1 LTRVFNNYL
10 SKVSFFIVVPKEN
23 AYFRAHKLKIN
34 MKKLFITPL
43 ILLSLLL
50 PTLLLSQAKRPKIG
64 YAFGGGG
71 AKGIA
76 EIGVLRVLEEAGIR
90 PDYITGTSIGSIV
103 GGLYAIGYSVEDL
116 EKLSNEIDWNYYF
129 NDEINRTDLPIGE
142 RLISDRYQLKL
153 NIEDGGIKLPGGF
166 VQGQKVGLLL
176 SQLTLPVH
184 GINDFDDF
192 DIPFRCVAADFETG
206 EPVVLGSGSL
216 AKSIRAS
223 MSIPSVFEPIEIDGK
238 LLVDGG
244 IVRNLPVQEVI
255 EMGADIVIAIDVTSP
270 LYKKDELSSF
280 VTVLEQSG
288 SYRLAMSVEESK
300 KLADIFIHPEID
312 EFGALDFDNNDT
324 LMARGEKA
332 ARAKL
337 PEILA
342 LLANKQAD
350 APLSPRGIEI
360 PETYNIDNIFV
371 KGTSEAS
378 RQLSDKIANIRTKKG
393 FSVQKVEERIKV
405 LFGSNYIKDAYYEV
419 IEDEDGMYELDIDAN
434 LESGK
439 YIQLSANYDSN
450 LKAGLLFNGTYR
462 SRGLRAARLSVDAK
476 LSENPLLLAEYQ
488 IHSNSKANLG
498 VGLNL
503 KFNHYPAFYYDEDGD
518 LDESFKIT
526 HYSTDMEI
534 FTTFGQH
541 SKVSAGF
548 GIERFTQRAKL
559 FEGDTR
565 DLALNQAIATIG
577 FLRDNQDRVLFPT
590 KGSYLSLDG
599 KFAFAGN
606 LTESRTNDE
615 ITLNDFNT
623 FARFQFRKIF
633 PVSPLFAIEWYNDA
647 GWIDFE
653 ADNYLN
659 LFYLGRSVP
668 GELTH
673 VEFIGLDYGEL
684 AVTSYAFSGIKL
696 RLQPKPNIYASAIF
710 NYGQFKANSFLQ
722 VVEEESV
729 ISEAIS
735 DKIIGVGGEFGFITP
750 LGPGR
755 FTAEYNT
762 EQKRANFSLH
772 LGYAF

>member
-1 LTRVFNNYL
+1 MLTNKRQLFAYQ
-10 SKVSFFIVVPKEN
+10 FI
-23 AYFRAHKLKIN
+23 FCL
-34 MKKLFITPL
+34 
-43 ILLSLLL
+43 LLL
-50 PTLLLSQAKRPKIG
+50 PSLLFAQQKRPKIG

-71 AKGIA
+71 AKGLA
-76 EIGVLRVLEEAGIR
+76 EIGVLKVLEEAGIR

-116 EKLSNEIDWNYYF
+116 EKLANEVDWNYYF
-129 NDEINRTDLPIGE
+129 NDELNRTDLPIGE

-153 NIEDGGIKLPGGF
+153 NIEDKSIKLPGGF

-184 GINDFDDF
+184 GVNDFDDF
-192 DIPFRCVAADFETG
+192 DIPFRAVAADFETG
-206 EPVVLGSGSL
+206 GPVVLGSGSL

-244 IVRNLPVQEVI
+244 IVRNLPVEEVI

-288 SYRLAMSVEESK
+288 SYGLASSVEVSK
-300 KLADIFIHPEID
+300 ELADVFIHPEID
-312 EFGALDFDNNDT
+312 EFGALDFENNDT
-324 LMARGEKA
+324 LITLGEKA
-332 ARAKL
+332 AREKL

-342 LLANKQAD
+342 LLANQQAEV
-350 APLSPRGIEI
+350 LSPRGIVI
-360 PETYNIDNIFV
+360 PETYNIDNIYV
-371 KGTSEAS
+371 KGTSEES
-378 RQLSDKIANIRTKKG
+378 RQLSDKIANIQAKKG
-393 FSVQKVEERIKV
+393 FSIQKVEERIKV

-419 IEDEDGMYELDIDAN
+419 LEGEEGVYELDIDAN

-439 YIQLSANYDSN
+439 YMQISANYDSD
-450 LKAGLLFNGTYR
+450 LKAAFLLNGTYR
-462 SRGLRAARLSVDAK
+462 SKGLRAAKLSADLK
-476 LSENPLLLAEYQ
+476 LSEHPLFLADYHV
-488 IHSNSKANLG
+488 HSNANANLG
-498 VGLNL
+498 LDL
-503 KFNHYPAFYYDEDGD
+503 KLKLNHYPAFYYDEDGD
-518 LDESFKIT
+518 LDESFKLT
-526 HYSTDMEI
+526 HYSANMDV

-541 SKVSAGF
+541 SKLSG
-548 GIERFTQRAKL
+548 GIGVERYTQRLKL
-559 FEGDTR
+559 FEGNTR
-565 DLALNQAIATIG
+565 DLALSQAIATIG

-606 LTESRTNDE
+606 LRESRTNNE
-615 ITLNDFNT
+615 VALGEFNK
-623 FARFQFRKIF
+623 FARFQFRKVF
-633 PVSPLFAIEWYNDA
+633 PVSPQFAIEWYNDA

-653 ADNYLN
+653 QDNYLN
-659 LFYLGRSVP
+659 LFYLGRAVP
-668 GELTH
+668 DELTH

-696 RLQPKPNIYASAIF
+696 RLAPKPNIFASAMV
-710 NYGQFKANSFLQ
+710 NYGRFKANSFLQ
-722 VVEEESV
+722 VIEEES
-729 ISEAIS
+729 ITSEAIS
-735 DKIIGVGGEFGFITP
+735 GNMIGVGGELGFITP
-750 LGPGR
+750 IGPGR

>member
-1 LTRVFNNYL
+1 M
-10 SKVSFFIVVPKEN
+10 
-23 AYFRAHKLKIN
+23 
-34 MKKLFITPL
+34 MKKIFTIPLF
-43 ILLSLLL
+43 LLGLLL

-129 NDEINRTDLPIGE
+129 NDELNRTDLPIGE

-153 NIEDGGIKLPGGF
+153 NIENGAIKLPGGF

-184 GINDFDDF
+184 GINDFDEF

-206 EPVVLGSGSL
+206 EPVVLGKGSL

-288 SYRLAMSVEESK
+288 SYRLATSVEESK

-324 LMARGEKA
+324 LMARGEAA

-342 LLANKQAD
+342 LLANNQQT
-350 APLSPRGIEI
+350 PLSPRGIVI
-360 PETYNIDNIFV
+360 PETYNIDNIYV

-378 RQLSDKIANIRTKKG
+378 RQLSDKIANIQTKKG
-393 FSVQKVEERIKV
+393 FSIQKVEERIKV

-419 IEDEDGMYELDIDAN
+419 IEGDEGVYELDIDAN

-439 YIQLSANYDSN
+439 YIQLSANYDSD
-450 LKAGLLFNGTYR
+450 LKAGLLVNGTYR
-462 SRGLRAARLSVDAK
+462 SRGLRAAKLSADLK
-476 LSENPLLLAEYQ
+476 LSEHPLLLAEYQ
-488 IHSNSKANLG
+488 VHSNSKANLG
-498 VGLNL
+498 IDLNL
-503 KFNHYPAFYYDEDGD
+503 KLNHYPAFYYDEDGD
-518 LDESFKIT
+518 LDESFKLT
-526 HYSTDMEI
+526 HYSTNMEV
-534 FTTFGQH
+534 FTTFGEH
-541 SKVSAGF
+541 SKLGGGI
-548 GIERFTQRAKL
+548 GIERYTQRLKL
-559 FEGDTR
+559 FEGDTK
-565 DLALNQAIATIG
+565 DLALNQAIATLG

-606 LTESRTNDE
+606 LEENIVNNTTS
-615 ITLNDFNT
+615 LSDFNK

-633 PVSPLFAIEWYNDA
+633 PVSPQFAIEWYNDA

-668 GELTH
+668 DELTH

-696 RLQPKPNIYASAIF
+696 RLAPKPNIFASAIF

-722 VVEEESV
+722 VIEEETV
-729 ISEAIS
+729 ISEAVNG
-735 DKIIGVGGEFGFITP
+735 KMIGVGGEFGFITP